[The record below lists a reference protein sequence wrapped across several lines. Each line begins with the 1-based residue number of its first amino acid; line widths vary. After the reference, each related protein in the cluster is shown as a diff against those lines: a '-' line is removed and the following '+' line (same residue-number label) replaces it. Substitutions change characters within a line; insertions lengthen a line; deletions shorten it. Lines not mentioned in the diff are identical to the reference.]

1 MAAVLLTGGRS
12 RRRRTSGST
21 SKRRFPS
28 SSTRRRRRVSVSVP
42 KIRSRRR
49 RRGVSAASSVLGA
62 SSSAP
67 GLASASERAA
77 LQNLATRLQR
87 GNYTAWRSADPSV
100 AASEAARA
108 AASTGNTALVED
120 LSTGITAEA
129 TPLTGTGRRRRV
141 SRRSLKGG
149 FLPALIP
156 IIAAAIGAIP
166 GIAGTAVGIAN
177 LQEQKRQ
184 FNKMYGNQK

>member
-21 SKRRFPS
+21 RRFPS
-28 SSTRRRRRVSVSVP
+28 ASTRRRRRRVSAVTVP
-42 KIRSRRR
+42 KIRSRTRR
-49 RRGVSAASSVLGA
+49 RRGAAAALSAASSSTA
-62 SSSAP
+62 

-87 GNYTAWRSADPSV
+87 GNFTAWRSADPSV
-100 AASEAARA
+100 AATEAARA